1 MRNVLSKETK
11 QEIIKSY
18 NEKLPSIEIIKKF
31 NISKATYYR
40 IIKNL
45 KDKSIENSNNITL
58 NDNNDIQNNS
68 QNISDNTDNSD
79 DENNEKENN
88 DNENENNENND
99 NDNDNDNNEN
109 NDNEFNIETFKRQI
123 NNDINDIENDNN
135 DNDNN
140 NINQNNNIDINE
152 NKTFK
157 KINLKPI
164 PIDNIN
170 DNSVISRI
178 SKISKVSRVSFAR
191 KKNKFNNILN
201 NNRSTI
207 MDTIKNVST
216 GDDLDTIKLKRKI
229 IIKIR
234 LYLKECEEDLKTLY
248 TNKSNFERSL
258 YTQNIDQ
265 LNIIL
270 EDIRIT
276 LNINRNKPVFFNCVE
291 TGLRTME
298 TICNYSNFDITGT
311 TDELMNDP
319 EFLYDLKLMSCEINM
334 TDYINPK
341 TTAFMKIMKK
351 VYVKNNEN
359 KIKKQI
365 NNVIND
371 PAKLEK
377 IINLDKNKK

>member
-1 MRNVLSKETK
+1 
-11 QEIIKSY
+11 
-18 NEKLPSIEIIKKF
+18 
-31 NISKATYYR
+31 
-40 IIKNL
+40 
-45 KDKSIENSNNITL
+45 
-58 NDNNDIQNNS
+58 
-68 QNISDNTDNSD
+68 
-79 DENNEKENN
+79 
-88 DNENENNENND
+88 
-99 NDNDNDNNEN
+99 
-109 NDNEFNIETFKRQI
+109 
-123 NNDINDIENDNN
+123 
-135 DNDNN
+135 
-140 NINQNNNIDINE
+140 
-152 NKTFK
+152 
-157 KINLKPI
+157 
-164 PIDNIN
+164 
-170 DNSVISRI
+170 
-178 SKISKVSRVSFAR
+178 
-191 KKNKFNNILN
+191 
-201 NNRSTI
+201 

-234 LYLKECEEDLKTLY
+234 LYLKECEDDLKSLY

-298 TICNYSNFDITGT
+298 TFCNYTNFDITGT

-341 TTAFMKIMKK
+341 SSCFMKIMKK

-359 KIKKQI
+359 KIKKQL

-371 PAKLEK
+371 PNKLEK